1 MLLLIFF
8 VLLAIIGF
16 LLWYLDNKYWDTDGI
31 TIVGGILA
39 TFGCIGTFSAVGA
52 LIVALCSAPINQAA
66 WELKYDKLSYK
77 AAHID
82 SYNREE
88 IVVEIDEWNTKW
100 RENTYAPKS
109 PWIGWYHTIDT
120 STTDLIKIN

>member
-16 LLWYLDNKYWDTDGI
+16 LLYYFDDKYWDTAGI
-31 TIVGGILA
+31 AIVGCTSAIL
-39 TFGCIGTFSAVGA
+39 GCIGTFFAVGA
-52 LIVALCSAPINQAA
+52 LIVALCSAPTNQAA
-66 WELKYDKLSYK
+66 WELKYDKLSNK
-77 AAHID
+77 VAHID

-88 IVVEIDEWNTKW
+88 IVAEVDEWNAKW